1 MRPSACLIIFAS
13 SVLAGPVHQ
22 RFHKRYDLDHN
33 SVPDWCHTNGDIVSC
48 LLSESS
54 SSYSWTTF
62 IASTSTQAVS
72 TPAPTSV
79 SVTTSAVP
87 IAKIAAATSSSSSA
101 SSYPTGTLPDPKTW
115 NSVNGTK
122 WHVSTVGPIYSSTV
136 PSMGWDNG
144 RTSVLSNKPFWIF
157 GDVLSLTGLQNG
169 LSTGPAFYGTPDD
182 ILRVDMGSH
191 TNVGNIL
198 LAPPAASDPVPQDP
212 YPFWGLSTSNVVEVS
227 PGVGVGFVWEI
238 WRNTS
243 GVGPDRG
250 LGMYRATLSSELP
263 VGNRTGGLV
272 AGPDAL
278 PVGIMTVMNAEGY
291 VYTYTNKDG
300 SGIVVGRA
308 AVADAFE
315 ADAYEFLTLKGAW
328 VKGIPSYADAKSN
341 YGLMG
346 EGDGGVVTISY
357 GQGSIMWSNYFK
369 QYILF
374 TGSYG
379 SQMMFYA
386 SATPYGP
393 FDGPYNIESIMGY
406 GVNVHPFWSPD
417 GSHQTLYVSSG
428 WNNVINMYKL
438 DFDF

>member
-1 MRPSACLIIFAS
+1 MRPFLPFILFAS
-13 SVLAGPVHQ
+13 SVLASPV
-22 RFHKRYDLDHN
+22 FHKRYDLDHN
-33 SVPDWCHTNGDIVSC
+33 EIPDWCYTNGDIVSC

-54 SSYSWTTF
+54 YVWTTF
-62 IASTSTQAVS
+62 TASTSTQAVS
-72 TPAPTSV
+72 TPASTSV
-79 SVTTSAVP
+79 SATTSSVSAS
-87 IAKIAAATSSSSSA
+87 IAIKVAATSSSASA

-115 NSVNGTK
+115 NSDNGTK

-169 LSTGPAFYGTPDD
+169 LSTGPAFYGTPDN
-182 ILRVDMGSH
+182 ILRVDMGS
-191 TNVGNIL
+191 TSNVENIL
-198 LAPPAASDPVPQDP
+198 LAPPASSDPAPEEP
-212 YPFWGLSTSNVVEVS
+212 FPFWGLSTSNVAEVS
-227 PGVGVGFVWEI
+227 PGVGIGFIWEI

-243 GVGPDRG
+243 GVGPNRG
-250 LGMYRATLSSELP
+250 LGIYRASLGPELP

-308 AVADAFE
+308 AVGNAFE
-315 ADAYEFLTLKGAW
+315 VDAYEFLTLKGSW
-328 VKGIPSYADAKSN
+328 VQGIPSYADAKTN
-341 YGLMG
+341 YGLLG
-346 EGDGGVVTISY
+346 EGDGGVVPISY
-357 GQGSIMWSNYFK
+357 GQGSIMWSNYFNR
-369 QYILF
+369 YLLF

-379 SQMMFYA
+379 SSMMFYA
-386 SATPYGP
+386 SQTPYGP
-393 FDGPYNIESIMGY
+393 FEGPYDIETVLGY

-428 WNNVINMYKL
+428 WDNVINMYKL
-438 DFDF
+438 DFDY